1 MITKILN
8 HLDDI
13 VKIIEALF
21 YVSTGTVAVLTFLSA
36 RKTILQ
42 PMKTEVFKNQVEV
55 FTSIMK
61 LFNGKTES
69 EIRHAFDFDEMLRA
83 NIFKLLDDYLETFY
97 NVTFDYNERPYN
109 KKLAHVLYLP
119 LSLPN
124 DI

>member
-21 YVSTGTVAVLTFLSA
+21 YVSMGTVAVLMFLSA

-97 NVTFDYNERPYN
+97 NVTFD
-109 KKLAHVLYLP
+109 
-119 LSLPN
+119 
-124 DI
+124 

>member
-69 EIRHAFDFDEMLRA
+69 
-83 NIFKLLDDYLETFY
+83 
-97 NVTFDYNERPYN
+97 
-109 KKLAHVLYLP
+109 
-119 LSLPN
+119 
-124 DI
+124 

>member
-13 VKIIEALF
+13 VKIIEVLF

-55 FTSIMK
+55 FTSIMNFLMVK
-61 LFNGKTES
+61 QNLKFAMHLTLMKCLEP
-69 EIRHAFDFDEMLRA
+69 
-83 NIFKLLDDYLETFY
+83 IF
-97 NVTFDYNERPYN
+97 
-109 KKLAHVLYLP
+109 
-119 LSLPN
+119 LSCWMT
-124 DI
+124 I